1 MKIFK
6 TEVIYKI
13 EIAMLLIMVSCNNLN
28 DYDTLN
34 NLPQFNPIVADNS
47 LLKDLGYGFTIA
59 FADSEE
65 FKDFKMYFDISLY
78 KDDKIVFVDSDYE
91 FEINNNYPSIRKIG
105 DNYEILLLV
114 NDRPSINK
122 LLMLIVNKD
131 KSISKEII
139 PYFQMLP
146 KDIDL
151 DGKLELVGIV
161 SDYEMQGED
170 NIMPYVPI
178 LVYEYTDRGILLDA
192 IETKKANI
200 RVYDSFYGFDYS
212 EKYEFKGDI
221 KFKNELNRHQ

>member
-1 MKIFK
+1 M
-6 TEVIYKI
+6 
-13 EIAMLLIMVSCNNLN
+13 
-28 DYDTLN
+28 
-34 NLPQFNPIVADNS
+34 
-47 LLKDLGYGFTIA
+47 
-59 FADSEE
+59 
-65 FKDFKMYFDISLY
+65 
-78 KDDKIVFVDSDYE
+78 
-91 FEINNNYPSIRKIG
+91 
-105 DNYEILLLV
+105 LV

-178 LVYEYTDRGILLDA
+178 LVYEYTDRGISLDA